1 MNGMARLARGGAWAL
16 MPLFVVAAAGWRFFH
31 ATAPPRV
38 AEIAIVPVARG
49 PLHRAEETP
58 VALAMPVFRSEPAP
72 EPSESRRKSRPGTEI
87 GRAHV

>member
-16 MPLFVVAAAGWRFFH
+16 MPLFVAAAAGWRFFH

-38 AEIAIVPVARG
+38 AETNIVPVARR
-49 PLHRAEETP
+49 PLPQVEEAP
-58 VALAMPVFRSEPAP
+58 VAPATPALPAEPASEP
-72 EPSESRRKSRPGTEI
+72 SGEI